1 MKKRTKPAPRKE
13 KRARRNGAKLNS
25 DGRLDRASSVRALRH
40 RKTQLESAVQRYVDL
55 YDFAPIAY
63 VSFDRSGRLE
73 EANLAATELLGTARD
88 SLIGRPFAF
97 YVADLDSFLRHL
109 LDFRTS
115 QPEVKTELLLKNK
128 KGEKIPAILLSTAI
142 DSTTKNGAQL
152 YQTAIV
158 DLSERKRAEEAL
170 RLSEE
175 RYRTLFD
182 FVPIAVYTCDANGTI
197 REYNKRAA
205 ELWGRE
211 PGKNG
216 DSPKFCGSYKICHP
230 ECRPMPH
237 EKCPM
242 ARVLRGEKLTSKDL
256 EIVVER
262 KNGERRT
269 VIPSPRVLLDDHG
282 KIRGAINCLYDI
294 TERKQDEA
302 DALRLAA
309 VVQSSHDAIVA
320 KDSNGIIT
328 DWNKSAER
336 IFGYKPEEIIG
347 KSILTLIPPDRHDEE
362 TEIIRR
368 IRQGKSI
375 EHYETVRRRKDGTLV
390 DVSLTISPIK
400 NLRGKIV
407 GVSKIARDITR
418 QKNTERRLT
427 EQARLLDLSN
437 EAILVRDQYDRITYW
452 NRGAQEMYGYSAEQ
466 ALGKVSHEL
475 LKTRYSEPL
484 ERINAKLE
492 GEGRWSGE
500 LTHKRN
506 NGTEVVVMSDWAVDR
521 DHRGKRAFVLETNS
535 DITARKAA
543 EVALQRSK
551 AMLEK
556 LVLHRTRALR
566 TANAELE
573 SEIRRRKGLEGEILA
588 ISDREQQRLG
598 QELHDGLCQQLTAIS
613 FMAHSSA
620 LRLRNH
626 RVIEV
631 EDIEKIARL
640 ISGTVVSARNIAGD
654 LHKEKGDAGRFEA
667 ALRDLAKR
675 EVWKTPCRFA
685 LKTETNIQDDKVAAD
700 LYRILRE
707 ALVNANKHARAT
719 EIELDVRRDRDELV
733 CSVKDNGIGLNGKK
747 QKGEGLGFQI
757 MNYRAQSIGA
767 RLEIETPRNGG
778 TRLAVY
784 FPQPKN
790 G

>member
-1 MKKRTKPAPRKE
+1 MHRLRQPK
-13 KRARRNGAKLNS
+13 S
-25 DGRLDRASSVRALRH
+25 D
-40 RKTQLESAVQRYVDL
+40 LESVIQRYVDL
-55 YDFAPIAY
+55 YDFAPVAY
-63 VSFDRSGRLE
+63 VSFDRAGRIE
-73 EANLAATELLGTARD
+73 EANLAATELLGVSRD
-88 SLIGRPFAF
+88 LVIGRPFAF
-97 YVADLDSFLRHL
+97 YVADLDSFLKHL
-109 LDFRTS
+109 LHCRTS
-115 QPEVKTELLLKNK
+115 QQQVETRLQLKPKNK
-128 KGEKIPAILLSTAI
+128 HPIPVQLFSTPI
-142 DSTTKNGAQL
+142 TSTSKDGALL

-158 DLSERKRAEEAL
+158 DLSERERAEEAL
-170 RLSEE
+170 RRSEE

-182 FVPIAVYTCDANGTI
+182 LVPVAIYVCDADGTI
-197 REYNKRAA
+197 KEYNKRAA
-205 ELWGRE
+205 ELWGQE
-211 PGKNG
+211 PGNNG
-216 DSPKFCGSYKICHP
+216 QGPRFCGSYKIFHP
-230 ECRPMPH
+230 DGRPMPH

-242 ARVLRGEKLTSKDL
+242 ARVLRGEKLTPKDL
-256 EIVVER
+256 EIVVETP
-262 KNGERRT
+262 NGERRD
-269 VIPSPRVLLDDHG
+269 VVPSPHVLRDSRG
-282 KIRGAINCLYDI
+282 KITGAINCLFDI
-294 TERKQDEA
+294 SDRKRSET
-302 DALRLAA
+302 DALHLAA

-320 KDSNGIIT
+320 KDLNGIIT
-328 DWNKSAER
+328 DWNQSAER

-347 KSILTLIPPDRHDEE
+347 KSILMLIPPDRHDEE
-362 TEIIRR
+362 TKIIRR

-375 EHYETVRRRKDGTLV
+375 DHYETVRRRKDGTLV

-418 QKNTERRLT
+418 QKNTERRLA

-452 NRGAQEMYGYSAEQ
+452 NRGAKEIYGYSAGQ
-466 ALGKVSHEL
+466 ALGKISHEL

-492 GEGRWSGE
+492 REGRWSGE
-500 LTHKRN
+500 LTHQRK

-521 DHRGKRAFVLETNS
+521 DHRGKRAFILETNS

-640 ISGTVVSARNIAGD
+640 ISGT
-654 LHKEKGDAGRFEA
+654 
-667 ALRDLAKR
+667 
-675 EVWKTPCRFA
+675 
-685 LKTETNIQDDKVAAD
+685 
-700 LYRILRE
+700 
-707 ALVNANKHARAT
+707 
-719 EIELDVRRDRDELV
+719 
-733 CSVKDNGIGLNGKK
+733 
-747 QKGEGLGFQI
+747 
-757 MNYRAQSIGA
+757 
-767 RLEIETPRNGG
+767 
-778 TRLAVY
+778 
-784 FPQPKN
+784 
-790 G
+790 